1 MFLQRT
7 LLQHLRKDN
16 ALAFR
21 KYIRFRY
28 NQIKTMKNSRITY
41 HKERTRRE
49 FKYMIVVQRN
59 FIEKYIILLGSFL
72 MISNAFK
79 QFPVLNLI
87 IPEALA

>member
-1 MFLQRT
+1 MFLQRI